1 MRRDCRGALSS
12 SVENFFTDMF
22 APMGIGPRAIS
33 SRRSRAEFIAKYQ
46 ANEYAD
52 SLRDAGH
59 RNVRVG
65 RVSSGK
71 WAVTYKV

>member
-1 MRRDCRGALSS
+1 VKRDYRGFLSS

-22 APMGIGPRAIS
+22 APMGIGPRMIS
-33 SRRSRAEFIAKYQ
+33 NRRGRAEFSSRVQ
-46 ANEYAD
+46 ANEYAE

-59 RNVRVG
+59 RNVRIG
-65 RVSSGK
+65 RVASGN